1 MMTSRYLFL
10 SLLINDFFFLS
21 FLSWAISWVVHFPE
35 GLQISEKIA
44 NGEKKKKNGDF
55 SVKVST

>member
-1 MMTSRYLFL
+1 MITSRYLFRSRFMNVL
-10 SLLINDFFFLS
+10 FFLS
-21 FLSWAISWVVHFPE
+21 FLSWAISWVDHFTE

>member
-1 MMTSRYLFL
+1 MNVL
-10 SLLINDFFFLS
+10 FFLS
-21 FLSWAISWVVHFPE
+21 FLSWAISWVDHFTE